1 MPLSKSSEYQISTTT
16 LADKLKQPSQK
27 LSTAGKRNQKPL
39 TDKQINSQLK
49 NLKKNLTNPPKKSA
63 SSSKKAT
70 ANEEEANER
79 ESLIWKIRK
88 YLTSKRFGQ
97 YLSKEL
103 GISYTHKQLQK
114 LKIGTL
120 RNIISR
126 IRIAVNNMNT
136 DKILDSVVYS
146 TSLAVEKVASPFY
159 DVDGLTENLQTSDPF
174 LNALESW
181 KIEQELPTLPPAT
194 QLLLVGGQIA
204 VFTHEMNKR
213 KVKNPQ
219 PQKTMEPPDE
229 KELQKILE
237 GDKEKEEPVRK
248 DISIGD
254 VV

>member
-1 MPLSKSSEYQISTTT
+1 
-16 LADKLKQPSQK
+16 
-27 LSTAGKRNQKPL
+27 
-39 TDKQINSQLK
+39 
-49 NLKKNLTNPPKKSA
+49 
-63 SSSKKAT
+63 
-70 ANEEEANER
+70 
-79 ESLIWKIRK
+79 
-88 YLTSKRFGQ
+88 
-97 YLSKEL
+97 
-103 GISYTHKQLQK
+103 
-114 LKIGTL
+114 
-120 RNIISR
+120 
-126 IRIAVNNMNT
+126 MNT